1 MRRSVVALLLL
12 LLCAGAAQAENCGR
26 SLDYILDG
34 SAGDLPRPP
43 MAYRGLLEVCTQTLK
58 MSNVKDAYVLKDG
71 GIAVIPKDYSVAATA
86 GTLAEFC
93 EANPRKTLRF
103 LSKKETKK
111 GLTTGLVVSLS
122 SDGFASCQQIRG
134 EQ

>member
-1 MRRSVVALLLL
+1 MRRSIAALLLL
-12 LLCAGAAQAENCGR
+12 LCSGIAHAESCSR

-34 SAGDLPRPP
+34 SAGDLPQPP
-43 MAYRGLLEVCTQTLK
+43 MAYRSLLAACTQTLK

-71 GIAVIPKDYSVAATA
+71 GIAVIPKDYSVTATA
-86 GTLAEFC
+86 GTLAQFC

-103 LSKKETKK
+103 LSKKEIRN

-122 SDGFASCQQIRG
+122 SGGLASCQQIRG

>member
-1 MRRSVVALLLL
+1 MRHGIAALLF
-12 LLCAGAAQAENCGR
+12 LLCAGTAQAESCSR
-26 SLDYILDG
+26 SLEYILDG
-34 SAGDLPRPP
+34 SAGDLPQPP
-43 MAYRGLLEVCTQTLK
+43 MVYRGLLAVCTQTLT
-58 MSNVKDAYVLKDG
+58 MPNVKDAYVLKDG

-103 LSKKETKK
+103 LSKKETRN

-122 SDGFASCQQIRG
+122 SGGFTSCREIRG
-134 EQ
+134 LQ

>member
-1 MRRSVVALLLL
+1 MRQGVVALLL
-12 LLCAGAAQAENCGR
+12 LLCAGAAHAESCSR
-26 SLDYILDG
+26 SLEYILDG
-34 SAGDLPRPP
+34 SAGDLPLPP
-43 MAYRGLLEVCTQTLK
+43 MAYRGLLQACTQTLK
-58 MSNVKDAYVLKDG
+58 MSNVQDAYVLKDG
-71 GIAVIPKDYSVAATA
+71 GIAVVPKDNSVTATA

-103 LSKKETKK
+103 LSKKETRK

-122 SDGFASCQQIRG
+122 SGGFASCQQIRG